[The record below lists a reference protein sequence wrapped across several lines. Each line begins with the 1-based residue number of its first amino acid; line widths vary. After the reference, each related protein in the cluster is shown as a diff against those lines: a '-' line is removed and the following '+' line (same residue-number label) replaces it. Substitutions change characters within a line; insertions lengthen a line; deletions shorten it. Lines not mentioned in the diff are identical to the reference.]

1 MITPLDHSVRTST
14 VRRARPKL
22 AFLVACLCLFNINK
36 ALSQSQSTHYNV
48 GVARADITPDYPIRQ
63 NGFLSRKQESVG
75 VRQRIWAKAIAVD
88 HMGQP
93 PAVLM
98 TVDNLGVPDAI
109 TQEVAQRLSQ
119 LTGIAIEN
127 VSIAASHSHTA
138 PMINGC
144 APNIFGMPI
153 PEADQKHID
162 RYTREFTDKLI
173 AVASEALKNR
183 APSTLHFGIG
193 SAGFAKNRRSAT
205 GPVDHDVPVLVVR
218 DLEGGIRAIH
228 ANYACHCVTLSENLI
243 GGDWAGYAQEH
254 IERLYPGAVALISI
268 GCGADQN
275 PSTGV
280 TGDRFDLASQQGMEI
295 ASEVERVLNA
305 PMRAVSGPLKIQLT
319 RIKLDLATP
328 PTREQLEATGKLDTP
343 VGYHARVQ
351 LQKLERGEPLRT
363 QIDYC
368 VQTWSFGS
376 SLAIVFLAGEVV
388 VDYAARLKSELDSQ
402 RLWLCAYSN
411 ASPCYIPS
419 ERILSE
425 GGYEGASA
433 MIYYD
438 QPSKFAPGLE
448 NKIVSVVKNHLAE
461 SFSPDAEPG
470 KTLGS
475 PPKSP
480 IQSLKTL
487 RVPEGLRAELVVS
500 EPLVTSPVAVSFGP
514 DGKVWVAEMFDYPTG
529 LDGKFQPGGRVRL
542 LESTKGDGQFDKSS
556 IFLDSIPFPTGVT
569 AWRKGVLVCAA
580 PDILYAEDTDGDRR
594 ADIVKKLY
602 SGFGTENFQARV
614 NSLEVGLDG
623 WLYGSCG
630 LFGGTIRAQGISSA
644 SQGHTEHEF
653 MLGDRDFRIQP
664 DLGLIEAASGRTQQG
679 RVRDDWGN
687 WFGCSNSDYCFHLPL
702 AENYIARNE
711 HVSAPPS
718 QSHVPANAEA
728 NKVFPASDKMQLF
741 SLSGTGG
748 QATAACGIGIYRD
761 ALLGS
766 EYANSTYTCEPVNLV
781 VHRLKLSPKQSTF
794 SGKRGLL
801 EENAEFLGSTDT
813 WFRPVQARTAP
824 DGSLWV
830 VDMYRFVIEHPHWI
844 PEADLAKLD
853 VRAGHSMGRIY
864 RVRPNDSAPLK
875 WPRLDMLDPAGL
887 VAALDSPSGWQRDMA
902 TQLLVWNPHVAAVPL
917 LQELLKTNARPEAR
931 LHALCTLDLLNG
943 IRDEDLELAL
953 SDKHPGVR
961 RHALRIA
968 DKIGKQADNP
978 NPRILSQVIPLVQDE
993 DAQVRLQAAFSLGF
1007 WRGRIAS
1014 TSLANLALQHTD
1026 DSFLVQAFLS
1036 SLNPENIAN
1045 VVERIVDPNV
1055 APTKSSTL
1063 LKRLIPSGI
1072 VMGEEETLTKLV
1084 DFVCTAKSEDARDA
1098 NWALIATFVEA
1109 LEKIRNRG
1117 TVNASAGS
1125 VSKLESFLTKARRIS
1140 ANVEIDESIRLK
1152 TIGLLAR
1159 RSRDS
1164 EIDQITLR
1172 ELLGPKNSTAIQMAA
1187 ATGLAR
1193 VAGEQAAEPI
1203 LGFWRSYSPAMKSHV
1218 LDLLLS
1224 RDAWIGSLLE
1234 AMESG
1239 GVGTA
1244 DLNAMRRQRLLSHPN
1259 ADVVSRSELLLA
1271 GKIDSDRKNVL
1282 DEYRQ
1287 ALQSPG
1293 NSGRGKELFKKNCGT
1308 CHRLGEEGYAVGP
1321 DLTAVASK
1329 SHEFLLQEILDPN
1342 RNLDSRYI
1350 AYLART
1356 DNGRSVTGLLL
1367 AETKTSVTLR
1377 GPDAKDESFA
1387 RVDLEQLV
1395 SNRLSLMPEG
1405 LEKVLSK
1412 QDMSDVLAYL
1422 DTWRG
1427 SRRVFPGNTP
1437 TTVVPMNQVAVLSAQ
1452 VAELYGTTIA
1462 FEEPYKNVGMW
1473 NVNDDYVLWNVELAE
1488 GTEFDVWLDWA
1499 CDDSS
1504 SGNSFVLESG
1514 DQRITGIA
1522 ESTITWANYLQKKIG
1537 TIRLPSGVQRFT
1549 LRPGPEGIR
1558 GALLDLRAIYL
1569 VPAGQPLRSMEMHPS
1584 TDRVAVAETAARI
1597 LDETETKDARMALVS
1612 SNVSRAAELVIAMT
1626 KDLPFDESEEYRR
1639 IPWIWNVAIA
1649 AGKQNDT
1656 QVLRELLRAALP
1668 LPGQPL
1674 RDWQAVVIGGGVING
1689 LSQTGHWPRARLKEI
1704 MKNETDLLTRWQR
1717 CLDLAA
1723 KMADDERVR
1732 KGTRYDALRI
1742 IPLDPTQLHLD
1753 QLRKYLSKGVD
1764 GELQMGAVSGLGDV
1778 DLPVVTTW
1786 LKENMM
1792 DFNANNRRLA
1802 IEALGR
1808 NDDRLSGL
1816 LDAIDS
1822 KRIDKSEI
1830 SKSVIDGLFASKN
1843 PSLRSKAGALL
1854 KN

>member
-1 MITPLDHSVRTST
+1 M
-14 VRRARPKL
+14 L
-22 AFLVACLCLFNINK
+22 AFMLASLCWLHENS
-36 ALSQSQSTHYNV
+36 ALSQMQSTHYNV

-63 NGFLSRKQESVG
+63 NGFLSRKQESLG

-98 TVDNLGVPDAI
+98 TVDNLGVPDEI
-109 TQEVAQRLSQ
+109 TQEVAKRLRQ
-119 LTGIAIEN
+119 LSGIAIEN

-153 PEADQKHID
+153 PEADQQHID
-162 RYTREFTDKLI
+162 RYTREFTDKLV
-173 AVASEALKNR
+173 AVASDALKNR
-183 APSTLHFGIG
+183 VPSTLHFGIG

-218 DLEGGIRAIH
+218 DLDGGIRAIH
-228 ANYACHCVTLSENLI
+228 ANYACHCVTLSEDLI

-254 IERLYPGAVALISI
+254 IERLYPGTVALISI

-295 ASEVERVLNA
+295 ASEVERVLKT
-305 PMRAVSGPLKIQLT
+305 PMRAVSGPLTIKLT

-343 VGYHARVQ
+343 IGYHARVQ
-351 LQKLERGEPLRT
+351 LQKLGRGESLRT
-363 QIDYC
+363 QIDYPI
-368 VQTWSFGS
+368 QTWSFGN

-388 VDYAARLKSELDSQ
+388 VDFAARLKSELDSQ

-425 GGYEGASA
+425 GGYEGAGA

-438 QPSKFAPGLE
+438 QPSQFASGLE
-448 NKIVSVVKNHLAE
+448 NKIVAVVKNHLAE

-529 LDGKFQPGGRVRL
+529 LDGKFQPGGRIRL
-542 LESTKGDGQFDKSS
+542 LESTQGDGQFDKSS

-580 PDILYAEDTDGDRR
+580 PDILYAEDTDGDQR

-630 LFGGTIRAQGISSA
+630 LFGGTIRAQGISST
-644 SQGHTEHEF
+644 SQENAVHAF
-653 MLGDRDFRIQP
+653 VLGDRDFRIQP
-664 DLGLIEAASGRTQQG
+664 DFGWIEAATGRTQQG

-687 WFGCSNSDYCFHLPL
+687 WFGCSNSEYCFHLPL

-711 HVSAPPS
+711 HVSAPPRP
-718 QSHVPANAEA
+718 SHVPANAEA
-728 NKVFPASDKMQLF
+728 NMVFPGSDKMQLF

-766 EYANSTYTCEPVNLV
+766 EYADSTYTCEPVNLV

-794 SGKRGLL
+794 IGNRGSLEGKS
-801 EENAEFLGSTDT
+801 EFLSSTDT

-864 RVRPNDSAPLK
+864 RVRPNDAAPLK

-902 TQLLVWNPHVAAVPL
+902 TQLLVWNSHVVAVPL
-917 LQELLKTNARPEAR
+917 LQELLQTSTRPEAR

-943 IRDEDLELAL
+943 IRDQDMEVAMT
-953 SDKHPGVR
+953 DKHPGVR

-968 DKIGKQADNP
+968 DKIGREAERP
-978 NPRILSQVIPLVQDE
+978 NPQMLSQVIQLTQDE
-993 DAQVRLQAAFSLGF
+993 DAQVRLQAAFSLGV
-1007 WRGRIAS
+1007 WRDRLAS
-1014 TSLANLALQHTD
+1014 TSLANLALQHLD
-1026 DSFLVQAFLS
+1026 DSFMVQAFLS
-1036 SLNPENIAN
+1036 SLNPTNISD
-1045 VVERIVDPNV
+1045 VVERVVDPSL
-1055 APTKSSTL
+1055 ATAKSSAL

-1072 VMGEEETLTKLV
+1072 AMGDEKTLTQLV
-1084 DFVCTAKSEDARDA
+1084 DFICTAKSEDARDA
-1098 NWALIATFVEA
+1098 NWALIATFVET
-1109 LEKIRNRG
+1109 LEQIRNRG
-1117 TVNASAGS
+1117 TANASAS
-1125 VSKLESFLTKARRIS
+1125 ALAKLESYLTKARRIS
-1140 ANVEIDESIRLK
+1140 ENVEIDESVRLR
-1152 TIGLLAR
+1152 TIGLLGR
-1159 RSRDS
+1159 RSQDS
-1164 EIDQITLR
+1164 ENDQITLR
-1172 ELLGPKNSTAIQMAA
+1172 ELLSPKHSTPIQMAA
-1187 ATGLAR
+1187 ATGLSR
-1193 VAGEQAAEPI
+1193 VAGEQAANTI
-1203 LGFWRSYSPAMKSHV
+1203 LGLWRSYSPAMKSHV
-1218 LDLLLS
+1218 LELLLS
-1224 RDAWIGSLLE
+1224 RDQWIVALLD

-1239 GVGTA
+1239 AVGSA
-1244 DLNAMRRQRLLSHPN
+1244 DLNAMRRQRLLTHPN
-1259 ADVVSRSELLLA
+1259 ADIVSRSEVLLA
-1271 GKIDSDRKNVL
+1271 GKIDADRKNVL

-1287 ALQSPG
+1287 ALRISG
-1293 NSGRGKELFKKNCGT
+1293 NPGRGKELFKKNCGT

-1342 RNLDSRYI
+1342 RNLDNRYI

-1356 DNGRSVTGLLL
+1356 DSGRSVTGLLL
-1367 AETKTSVTLR
+1367 SETKTSVTLR

-1437 TTVVPMNQVAVLSAQ
+1437 TAVVPVNQMAVLSAQ

-1462 FEEPYKNVGMW
+1462 FEEPYQNVGMW
-1473 NVNDDYVLWNVELAE
+1473 NVNDDYIQWNVETAE
-1488 GTEFDVWLDWA
+1488 GAEFDVWLDWA
-1499 CDDSS
+1499 CDASS
-1504 SGNSFVLESG
+1504 SGNSFVLECG
-1514 DQRITGIA
+1514 EQRITGIA

-1537 TIRLPSGVQRFT
+1537 TIRLQSGVHRFT

-1558 GALLDLRAIYL
+1558 GALLDLRALHL
-1569 VPAGQPLRSMEMHPS
+1569 VPPGQPLRSIAMDPS
-1584 TDRVAVAETAARI
+1584 TDRVAVAEIAARI
-1597 LDETETKDARMALVS
+1597 LDDTENKDARMNLIK
-1612 SNVSRAAELVIAMT
+1612 SNVGRAAELVIAMT

-1639 IPWIWNVAIA
+1639 IPWIWNLAIA

-1656 QVLRELLRAALP
+1656 QVLRELLRASLP

-1704 MKNETDLLTRWQR
+1704 MKNEADLLTRWQR
-1717 CLDLAA
+1717 CLDLAG

-1732 KGTRYDALRI
+1732 NGTRYDALRI

-1753 QLRKYLSKGVD
+1753 QLRKHLSKDVD
-1764 GELQMGAVSGLGDV
+1764 GELQMGAVSGLSDV

-1786 LKENMM
+1786 FNEKII
-1792 DFNANNRRLA
+1792 DFNATNRRLA

-1808 NDDRLSGL
+1808 NDERLSGL
-1816 LDAIDS
+1816 LDAIDG
-1822 KRIDKSEI
+1822 KRIDKSEL
-1830 SKSVIDGLFASKN
+1830 SKSVVDGLLASKN
-1843 PSLRSKAGALL
+1843 PSLRSRAEALL
-1854 KN
+1854 KK